1 MADGERAGL
10 TELEERFAHDKDKSE
25 LDKALKELDGYLAQ
39 VKKTLDTGVPPAEF
53 QKLTKYR
60 AALEQARESLNMIW
74 SASIKL

>member
-10 TELEERFAHDKDKSE
+10 TGLEERFAHDKDKSE
-25 LDKALKELDGYLAQ
+25 LNKVLKELDGYLAQ
-39 VKKTLDTGVPPAEF
+39 VKKTLDAGTPPAEF

-60 AALEQARESLNMIW
+60 AALEQARETLTMVW